1 PTRVVASRLGYEIA
15 PEVTW
20 RPIERG
26 TWTEGEPLP
35 MSFAQERLWFLDQL
49 GSNDLI
55 HHIPVSLDLS
65 GRLDIPAL
73 HRTFAEVVRR
83 HSVLRTRFVFTDQ
96 GPVQIV
102 NPDSGFALRIVDLQG
117 LPPARRE
124 VETVRLKVE
133 ETERRFDLTRGP
145 LMRALVLRIA
155 PAEHTLV
162 IVLHHIVSDGWSL
175 GVLVEEVGAL
185 YPAFLE
191 GRPSPLPELPVQYA
205 DYAIWQRGWLQG
217 EALEA
222 EIAWWRER
230 LEGVAPLELP
240 TDRPRPLARTFQG
253 AGRALRLSRELTGDL
268 KALSRRAGT
277 TPFMTLLA
285 AMDVLLSRLA
295 GQDDIAV
302 GTPIAGRVRQE
313 IEGLIGCFLNSLTLR
328 TDVSGNPSFLA
339 LLGRV
344 RETTLGAYL
353 HQHVPFEKLL
363 EELRPERDLSRTPLF
378 QVFLNMTNA
387 SDSEIRMPGLEL
399 RGGGGT
405 GAAPSNFDLTLY
417 ARDEGEQ
424 LFFGLNYN
432 ISLFD
437 EARAAELLRQLEAVL
452 AQAVSG
458 PEDPIGSYSL
468 ATADALALLP
478 DPRAVLGDEWRG
490 AVHDLF
496 RQRAAMHPA
505 KTAVVGPEEAWSYGE
520 LEEVSGRI
528 AACLQAQGVEKGDR
542 VAVYAHRAPSLVTA
556 VLGVLETGGAFVML
570 DPAYPPHRLRDIV
583 KLAGVRALVRLE
595 ATGAPPAEL
604 MAAGLPEIVL
614 PAGGPAAVL
623 AALPAG
629 EPERIELG
637 PDDLAYVAFTSGS
650 TGVPKGI
657 LGSHGGLSHFLPWMC
672 ERFGL
677 SGRDRFSLLS
687 GLSHDPLQRDIF
699 TALYLGA
706 TICVPAPD
714 DIAPARLAAW
724 MAR

>member
-49 GSNDLI
+49 ESSDLV
-55 HHIPVSLDLS
+55 HHIPASLSLV
-65 GRLDIPAL
+65 GRLDVPAL
-73 HRTFAEVVRR
+73 HRTLAEVVRR
-83 HSVLRTRFVFTDQ
+83 HSVLRTRFTFTDR

-124 VETVRLKVE
+124 MEAARLMSK
-133 ETERRFDLTRGP
+133 ETERRFDLSRGP
-145 LMRALVLRIA
+145 LMRALLVRIA
-155 PAEHTLV
+155 PEEHALV
-162 IVLHHIVSDGWSL
+162 IVQHHIASDGWSL
-175 GVLVEEVGAL
+175 GVLVREVGAL

-205 DYAIWQRGWLQG
+205 DYAIWQRGWLRG

-222 EIAWWRER
+222 EIDWWRKR

-253 AGRALRLSRELTGDL
+253 AVRMLRLSRELTGGL

-313 IEGLIGCFLNSLTLR
+313 VEGLIGCFLNTLTLR

-339 LLGRV
+339 LLERV

-378 QVFLNMTNA
+378 QVFLNLTNA
-387 SDSEIRMPGLEL
+387 PDSEIRMPGLEL
-399 RGGGGT
+399 RGGGGE
-405 GAAPSNFDLTLY
+405 GAAPSNFDFTLY
-417 ARDEGEQ
+417 ARDEGDQ

-437 EARAAELLRQLEAVL
+437 EARAAEMLRQLEAVL
-452 AQAVSG
+452 TQAVSE
-458 PEDPIGSYSL
+458 PENPISSHSL
-468 ATADALALLP
+468 ATAEALALLP
-478 DPRAVLGDEWRG
+478 DPRTVLGDEWRG
-490 AVHDLF
+490 AVHELF
-496 RQRAAMHPA
+496 RRRAAMHPA
-505 KTAVVGPEEAWSYGE
+505 RPAVVGPEESWSYGE
-520 LEEVSGRI
+520 LEEASSRI
-528 AACLQAQGVEKGDR
+528 AAGLQALEVEKGDR
-542 VAVYAHRAPSLVTA
+542 VAVFAHRAPSLVTA
-556 VLGVLETGGAFVML
+556 VTGVLEAGGAFVML
-570 DPAYPPHRLRDIV
+570 DPAYPAQRLLEIV
-583 KLAGVRALVRLE
+583 RLAGARALVRLE
-595 ATGAPPAEL
+595 ATELPPEL
-604 MAAGLPEIVL
+604 AAAGLPEVVL

-657 LGSHGGLSHFLPWMC
+657 LGPHGGLSHFLPWMC

-677 SGRDRFSLLS
+677 SERDRFSLLS